1 MRSMHG
7 VVDKQDY
14 NDGTQNDPPI
24 RNLNASYRCFPAK
37 PFHRFPPNYP
47 VSVSA
52 LGYRICNR
60 DWPNLDHLK
69 SLRASATYK
78 HQPRRQ
84 NGCMEK
90 AVAVVHTP
98 AWQMVKLFS

>member
-1 MRSMHG
+1 MRSVH
-7 VVDKQDY
+7 

-47 VSVSA
+47 ASVSA

-60 DWPNLDHLK
+60 DWSNLDRVK
-69 SLRASATYK
+69 IAPSLGNL
-78 HQPRRQ
+78 Q
-84 NGCMEK
+84 
-90 AVAVVHTP
+90 VAHTP